1 MSEDL
6 TTEGT
11 KDSQRKRALMLCVL
25 REKLCVALCLKLKLL
40 LPFHELQ
47 GCFLVFNF

>member
-11 KDSQRKRALMLCVL
+11 KDSQRKRGLMLCVL
-25 REKLCVALCLKLKLL
+25 REKLCVALCLKLQLL
-40 LPFHELQ
+40 LPHHELQ
-47 GCFLVFNF
+47 SSF